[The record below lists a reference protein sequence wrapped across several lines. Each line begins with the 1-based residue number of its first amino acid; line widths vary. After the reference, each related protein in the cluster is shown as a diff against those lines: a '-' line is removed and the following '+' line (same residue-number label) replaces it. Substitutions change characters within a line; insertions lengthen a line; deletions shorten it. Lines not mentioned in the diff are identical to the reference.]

1 MSLKQLSIFLE
12 NRTGQLAEITSVLAQ
27 NNIDLRALHI
37 SETADYGVLRLIA
50 SEWERAQQILKG
62 SQILVSTSDVISV
75 SVPDKPGGLS
85 SLLSVLAD
93 EDIDVSY
100 MYSVFGKTNGGANM
114 VFKVADVEKVE
125 KILTDKGFKID
136 TID

>member
-50 SEWERAQQILKG
+50 SEWERAQEILKG

-93 EDIDVSY
+93 ENIDVSY

>member
-50 SEWERAQQILKG
+50 SEWERAQEILKD

-85 SLLSVLAD
+85 SLLSVLAA
-93 EDIDVSY
+93 EDVDVSY

-125 KILTDKGFKID
+125 KILTDKGFRID

>member
-12 NRTGQLAEITSVLAQ
+12 NRAGQLAEITSLLAQ
-27 NNIDLRALHI
+27 QDIDLRALHI
-37 SETADYGVLRLIA
+37 SETSDYGVLRLIA
-50 SEWERAQQILKG
+50 SEWERAEQILR
-62 SQILVSTSDVISV
+62 SSEILVSTSDVISV
-75 SVPDKPGGLS
+75 SVPDRPGGLC
-85 SLLSVLAD
+85 SLLTVLAK
-93 EDIDVSY
+93 ENISVSY

-125 KILTDKGFKID
+125 KILVEKGFRID

>member
-50 SEWERAQQILKG
+50 SEWERAQQILKD

-75 SVPDKPGGLS
+75 SVPDRPGGLS
-85 SLLSVLAD
+85 SLLSVLAY
-93 EDIDVSY
+93 EDIDISY

>member
-50 SEWERAQQILKG
+50 SEWERAQQILKD

-75 SVPDKPGGLS
+75 SVPDRPGGLS

-125 KILTDKGFKID
+125 KILTEKGFRID

>member
-50 SEWERAQQILKG
+50 SEWERAQEILKD

-93 EDIDVSY
+93 ENIDVSY

-125 KILTDKGFKID
+125 KILVEKGFRID

>member
-50 SEWERAQQILKG
+50 SEWERAQEILKG

>member
-27 NNIDLRALHI
+27 NSIDLRALHI

-50 SEWERAQQILKG
+50 SEWERAQEILKG
-62 SQILVSTSDVISV
+62 SQVLVSTSDVISV

-85 SLLSVLAD
+85 SLLSVLAA
-93 EDIDVSY
+93 EDVDVSY

-125 KILTDKGFKID
+125 KILTDKGFRID

>member
-27 NNIDLRALHI
+27 NNVDLRALHI

-50 SEWERAQQILKG
+50 SEWERAQEILKD

>member
-50 SEWERAQQILKG
+50 SEWERAEQILKG
-62 SQILVSTSDVISV
+62 SQVLVSTSDVISV

-85 SLLSVLAD
+85 SLLSVLAA
-93 EDIDVSY
+93 EDVDVSY

-125 KILTDKGFKID
+125 KILTDKGFRID

>member
-12 NRTGQLAEITSVLAQ
+12 NRTGQLAEITSLLAQ

-50 SEWERAQQILKG
+50 SEWERAEQILKG
-62 SQILVSTSDVISV
+62 SQVLVSTSDVISV

-85 SLLSVLAD
+85 SLLSVLAA
-93 EDIDVSY
+93 EDVDVSY

-125 KILTDKGFKID
+125 KILTDKGFRID

>member
-50 SEWERAQQILKG
+50 SEWERAQQILKD

-75 SVPDKPGGLS
+75 SVPDRPGGLS